1 LEGVEGW
8 VQMQDWVGTGMQ
20 DVVVDVEVV
29 VLVDEVLVAV
39 QV

>member
-1 LEGVEGW
+1 LEGAEGW
-8 VQMQDWVGTGMQ
+8 VQRQDWVGTGIH
-20 DVVVDVEVV
+20 DVLVELVVV

>member
-1 LEGVEGW
+1 
-8 VQMQDWVGTGMQ
+8 MQDWVGTGMQ